1 MRVSKQAVAENRR
14 RILAAAARLF
24 REHGIDG
31 AGVDAITEAAGLTHG
46 AFYSQFA
53 SKEAVV
59 VEALRL
65 VLDESNELWAQSANG
80 TDKRA
85 ALDRIIDGYLSPRHR
100 NSLGKGCAVA
110 ALGSDL
116 PRQSKKVREVFT
128 KRLEEG
134 LEVFAGLVPAK
145 TASHRRGRRSSAGR
159 TAVRASEN
167 GISRGTP
174 CDFIRTIR
182 RGYGGCRRARR
193 RETRAPRFLRA
204 RGRRFLRSSAAHSPG
219 RVSRT
224 ARALRFRAN

>member
-1 MRVSKQAVAENRR
+1 MRVSKQAAAENRR
-14 RILAAAARLF
+14 RILTAAARLF

-65 VLDESNELWAQSANG
+65 VLDESNELWAQGASG

-100 NSLGKGCAVA
+100 NALGKGCAVA

-116 PRQSKKVREVFT
+116 PRQSKKVREVFR

-134 LEVFAGLVPAK
+134 LGVLAGLVPGKA
-145 TASHRRGRRSSAGR
+145 ASHRHDVAIQLFSAM
-159 TAVRASEN
+159 V
-167 GISRGTP
+167 
-174 CDFIRTIR
+174 
-182 RGYGGCRRARR
+182 GG
-193 RETRAPRFLRA
+193 LI
-204 RGRRFLRSSAAHSPG
+204 L
-219 RVSRT
+219 
-224 ARALRFRAN
+224 ARAVDEDSLSRRILRTVADELKSATRD

>member
-100 NSLGKGCAVA
+100 DSLGTGCAVA

-134 LEVFAGLVPAK
+134 LDLRRLGAGEDGITSPRHGDSALLGNG
-145 TASHRRGRRSSAGR
+145 GRPDS
-159 TAVRASEN
+159 
-167 GISRGTP
+167 
-174 CDFIRTIR
+174 
-182 RGYGGCRRARR
+182 
-193 RETRAPRFLRA
+193 RA
-204 RGRRFLRSSAAHSPG
+204 RGRRRIPVATDPRDGGERAEDCRPPPITAPECRGGEPASANAQ
-219 RVSRT
+219 
-224 ARALRFRAN
+224 ARAPASPT